1 MDQDEGIVAIA
12 LLTEREL
19 ALLGPAFTRLWT
31 VEDTPEFAELL
42 RAIDRADE
50 QQCPPAAV
58 IPAER
63 L

>member
-1 MDQDEGIVAIA
+1 MDQDDIVAIA
-12 LLTEREL
+12 LLTRDDV

-31 VEDTPEFAELL
+31 VDDTPEFAELL

-50 QQCPPAAV
+50 QQCQTAAV
-58 IPAER
+58 TPAQR